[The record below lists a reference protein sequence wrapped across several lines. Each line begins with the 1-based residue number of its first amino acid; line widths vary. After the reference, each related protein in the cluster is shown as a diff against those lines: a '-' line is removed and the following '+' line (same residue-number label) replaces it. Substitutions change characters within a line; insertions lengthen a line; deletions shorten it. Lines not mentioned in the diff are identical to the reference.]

1 MSSCDKSSFNSSS
14 SGRCWN
20 VAGVWTR
27 QGRRRI
33 FLAIKRSSPEVWA
46 QEEPRRSCGMIQQRN
61 NDELHSLLL
70 MSCAPTLQFVTAW
83 HRVTRPSP
91 DPHKQ
96 EVNFCS
102 STISNSQLFRIDIR
116 TRNETSRKFHNHV
129 VGAFSVI
136 VKTGCET
143 DGLFY
148 STTHEQSM

>member
-14 SGRCWN
+14 SGGCWN

-70 MSCAPTLQFVTAW
+70 MSSAPTLQFVTAW

-102 STISNSQLFRIDIR
+102 STISNSQLFRIYIR
-116 TRNETSRKFHNHV
+116 ARNETSRRYQR
-129 VGAFSVI
+129 
-136 VKTGCET
+136 E
-143 DGLFY
+143 GLY
-148 STTHEQSM
+148 YRLLLVESACILAVSHLRHYQH